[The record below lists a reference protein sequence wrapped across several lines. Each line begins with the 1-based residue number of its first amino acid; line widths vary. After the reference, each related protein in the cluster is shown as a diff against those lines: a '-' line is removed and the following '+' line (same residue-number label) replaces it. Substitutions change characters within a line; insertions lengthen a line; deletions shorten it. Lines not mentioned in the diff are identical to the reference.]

1 MKYNPTIH
9 HRRSIRLRD
18 YDYSQEGAYFIT
30 ICVQYMRCI
39 FGHIEQKEMIMN
51 EFGEIAYRQWEQL
64 PERWPHIELG
74 AFQVMPNHFHGI
86 IIVNDAPVSG
96 WAPARGA
103 PAGAQPV
110 ASGNGETDPKTQW
123 ATKPTIGQIV
133 GAYKSLVAT
142 ECLKLAVQKYP
153 GMFLGKVWQR
163 NYWDDIIRDIGAF
176 NRITTYIINNP
187 AKWDEDRFFNA
198 P

>member
-1 MKYNPTIH
+1 MKYNPAIH

-30 ICVQYMRCI
+30 MCVQYMRCI
-39 FGHIEQKEMIMN
+39 FGHIEHKEMIMN

-86 IIVNDAPVSG
+86 IIINDVPVSAVATVG
-96 WAPARGA
+96 APLAGAQPNTQQMTESKMVPDPVIPPVSERAPARGA
-103 PAGAQPV
+103 PAGAQPD
-110 ASGNGETDPKTQW
+110 DPKIQW

-133 GAYKSLVAT
+133 GA
-142 ECLKLAVQKYP
+142 
-153 GMFLGKVWQR
+153 
-163 NYWDDIIRDIGAF
+163 
-176 NRITTYIINNP
+176 
-187 AKWDEDRFFNA
+187 
-198 P
+198 